1 MEVGSFVISVLLFA
15 AFVPGVLTRIPPGGT
30 KATVLV
36 VHAVLFA
43 ITVSVV
49 MTIYWGMRERFGN
62 YGAVCPNGFRM
73 TEGGDC
79 VAAGHATYTPGSPSA
94 AE

>member
-1 MEVGSFVISVLLFA
+1 MDLISSIIAAVLFV

-36 VHAVLFA
+36 VHAILF
-43 ITVSVV
+43 SVV
-49 MTIYWGMRERFGN
+49 TSAVMYVYWHSRERFGN
-62 YGAVCPNGFRM
+62 YGPTCPNGYKA

-79 VAAGHATYTPGSPSA
+79 VPVGQATYSLS
-94 AE
+94 

>member
-1 MEVGSFVISVLLFA
+1 MDLISSILAAILFV

-36 VHAVLFA
+36 VHAILF
-43 ITVSVV
+43 SVV
-49 MTIYWGMRERFGN
+49 TSAVMYFYWHGRERFGN
-62 YGAVCPNGFRM
+62 YGPTCPNGYKA

-79 VAAGHATYTPGSPSA
+79 LPTGQPTYTLA
-94 AE
+94 

>member
-1 MEVGSFVISVLLFA
+1 MDLISSIIAAVLFV

-36 VHAVLFA
+36 VHAILFSVV
-43 ITVSVV
+43 TSVV
-49 MTIYWGMRERFGN
+49 MYVYWHSRERFGN
-62 YGAVCPNGFRM
+62 YGPTCPNGYKA

-79 VAAGHATYTPGSPSA
+79 VPAGQATYSLS
-94 AE
+94 